1 MTRDTRLPPSP
12 TPIRRPRRHAGA
24 QAGAAL
30 LVIAAWAACAAV
42 WAHGDVTPQAVDT
55 TALPKLGDAWRVEN
69 PFRSNEAAIKVG
81 TSAYNQNCAR
91 CHGLEAI
98 SGGIAPDLRKLD
110 NECATLK
117 DSRRTACVAEIDE
130 YFVST
135 VRRGRTRNGAV
146 YMPPFEGVMNQE
158 AIWSIK
164 AYLET
169 RRDKPF

>member
-1 MTRDTRLPPSP
+1 MTRKDHLLSRPAPARAARLLIG
-12 TPIRRPRRHAGA
+12 TLAA
-24 QAGAAL
+24 WTLGAA
-30 LVIAAWAACAAV
+30 A

-55 TALPKLGDAWRVEN
+55 TALPKLGDEWRAEN
-69 PFRSNEAAIKVG
+69 PLRANDVAIKIG
-81 TSAYNQNCAR
+81 SSAYNQNCAR

-110 NECATLK
+110 DECATLK
-117 DSRRTACVAEIDE
+117 DSKRRSACVKEIDDF
-130 YFVST
+130 FVTT

-169 RRDKPF
+169 RREKPF